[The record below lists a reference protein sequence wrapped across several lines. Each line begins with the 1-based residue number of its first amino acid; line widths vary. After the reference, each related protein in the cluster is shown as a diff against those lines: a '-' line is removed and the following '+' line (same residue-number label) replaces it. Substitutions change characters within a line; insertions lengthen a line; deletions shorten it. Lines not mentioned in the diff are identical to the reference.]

1 MINKGTVRGSVQ
13 QAIPLIIDKD
23 TVYVHTNIHNIEVDD
38 MRETRIEHEYNEVQ
52 YAKDEY
58 IELVTEQSKSDIDY
72 IAIMTGVDL
81 FV

>member
-1 MINKGTVRGSVQ
+1 MINKGIVRGSAQ

-23 TVYVHTNIHNIEVDD
+23 TVYVHTNIHTVEVDD
-38 MRETRIEHEYNEVQ
+38 IEETRIEYEYNEVQ
-52 YAKDEY
+52 YTKDGY
-58 IELVTEQSKSDIDY
+58 IKLVTEQSKSDIDY

>member
-1 MINKGTVRGSVQ
+1 MINKGIVRGSAQ
-13 QAIPLIIDKD
+13 QSIPLIIDKD
-23 TVYVHTNIHNIEVDD
+23 TVYVHTNIHTVEVDD
-38 MRETRIEHEYNEVQ
+38 MGETRIEHEYNEVQ